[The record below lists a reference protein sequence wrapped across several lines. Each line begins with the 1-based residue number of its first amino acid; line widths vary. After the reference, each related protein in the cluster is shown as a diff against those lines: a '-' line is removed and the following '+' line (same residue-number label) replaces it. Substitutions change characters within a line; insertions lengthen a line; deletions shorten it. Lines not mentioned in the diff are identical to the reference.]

1 MECLKSISEVNI
13 VNSGGNKYV
22 FNGQQSYTS
31 TRKYGLGIGKYQIR
45 NIPTAHPMAILNN
58 DCSDNII
65 YYGNNEFPFNNL
77 AQAGQ
82 DISTLYGYSFYT
94 GTIYIIVK
102 GDFQKDGSGLSIFC
116 GSHGYMGGENLLQ
129 YSETCK
135 DFERPENTIY
145 SLTQTLA
152 DLDAEDGTIS
162 KVNRSI
168 FLLNSI
174 KKKIYAQKKNLEE
187 ILNFTLNN
195 SSTTNDI
202 SVDEGD
208 DLLSV
213 AVGNIGTWEQ
223 GDGARRMYKGEDNI
237 AIINNPEQK
246 DGSDNTIVGG
256 SRFTKNLVD
265 NFFID
270 LEKTL

>member
-1 MECLKSISEVNI
+1 
-13 VNSGGNKYV
+13 
-22 FNGQQSYTS
+22 
-31 TRKYGLGIGKYQIR
+31 LGIGKYQIR

-65 YYGNNEFPFNNL
+65 YYGNDKVTLTSGTNGFSRQNN
-77 AQAGQ
+77 
-82 DISTLYGYSFYT
+82 DGYSFYT